1 MVGVLLVA
9 VQGSFPFTFVLVARG
24 GSDTFAVG
32 DTSASPGPPA
42 SLAAYHRVLSVWG
55 DICVWQ
61 YQASGTRWVAQV
73 AERGFGLIARWS
85 SSTPDAFASLQ
96 PGELTIG
103 LDSDAGPLR
112 LQSSGGYTQLDGSKL
127 SADQSPFMAMFST
140 VSGGVG
146 FPYSVFD
153 DLVHTSSFYPDW
165 INQSGSWT
173 YSNSWAAGSGT
184 DEPFRW
190 RRLVL
195 AQTLEFSGVLV
206 PGTTTDGTAVLSMT
220 GFPFTGSGWDNPL
233 TYDQYIP
240 GDCLDGSTENKSLYL
255 KISTANP
262 PVFTCYGVPAACT
275 KIFFSGL
282 VHLD

>member
-9 VQGSFPFTFVLVARG
+9 VQGSFPFTFVLAARG

-61 YQASGTRWVAQV
+61 YQASGTRWIAQV
-73 AERGFGLIARWS
+73 PERGFGLIARWS
-85 SSTPDAFASLQ
+85 SSTPSAFASLQ
-96 PGELTIG
+96 PGELAIG
-103 LDSDAGPLR
+103 LDSDTTPMK
-112 LQSSGGYTQLDGSKL
+112 LQSSGGFTELDGS
-127 SADQSPFMAMFST
+127 SVAADQAPFMGMFST

-165 INQSGSWT
+165 INQSGNWT
-173 YSNSWAAGSGT
+173 YSNSWAASSGT

-195 AQTLEFSGVLV
+195 AQTLEFAGVLV
-206 PGTTTDGTAVLSMT
+206 PGTTADNTPVLSMT

-233 TYDQYIP
+233 TYDQYLS
-240 GDCLDGSTENKSLYL
+240 GDCLDGSTENKSMYL

-262 PVFTCYGVPAACT
+262 PVVTCHGVP
-275 KIFFSGL
+275 SGCSL
-282 VHLD
+282 AYFHGFVHLD